1 MLLIGESVDD
11 DKVLD
16 YTVFVLD
23 VCETTLSGVKNYVL
37 LALKLLSLEIWDP
50 GESKELYPSDS
61 KLSIPKL
68 PKDPLFW
75 VEKLW
80 V

>member
-1 MLLIGESVDD
+1 VLLIGESVDD

-37 LALKLLSLEIWDP
+37 LALKLLSLEI
-50 GESKELYPSDS
+50 
-61 KLSIPKL
+61 
-68 PKDPLFW
+68 
-75 VEKLW
+75 
-80 V
+80 